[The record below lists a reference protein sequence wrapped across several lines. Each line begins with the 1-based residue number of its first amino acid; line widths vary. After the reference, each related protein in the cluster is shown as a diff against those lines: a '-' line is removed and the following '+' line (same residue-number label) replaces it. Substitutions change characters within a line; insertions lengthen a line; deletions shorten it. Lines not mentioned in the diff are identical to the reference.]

1 MAREDKRNDSY
12 SPLFCFDLLGYLG
25 DGHPGGIVHSLRIG
39 QRCAASSASSS
50 TSITCRNLSCSYWRL
65 GTWPGRP
72 FVDRLG
78 LGTRRSAGTASS
90 ISTME
95 HPSCMVRNCLFRA
108 RYAWICC
115 PSGDCYFW
123 PGDTGTL
130 VLIPSP
136 RLVGLAVGPW
146 GEELGWRGYA
156 QPQLQR
162 RIGALGASL
171 VVGTIWSVWHYW
183 PVLTPAGGSLREFIS
198 PAFGTWLAY
207 ELANSVMMA
216 WLYNSTGGSLPIAWA
231 AHAGLSLGQNLVN
244 KHPIPFGSFVLTFW
258 VAAAL
263 VVIRYG
269 AQNLSRRCH
278 LSNQ

>member
-1 MAREDKRNDSY
+1 MIRILLYFVLTFLVTWGTGILVVLSTHSELVNGAQRVQHPLPLPLPVAIFLVVIGGWGPGLAALSLTAWDSGRAGVRE
-12 SPLFCFDLLGYLG
+12 LLRQFRRWSIHPAWFGIAFLG
-25 DGHPGGIVHSLRIG
+25 P
-39 QRCAASSASSS
+39 AM
-50 TSITCRNLSCSYWRL
+50 L
-65 GTWPGRP
+65 GFVALLATAISGRATP
-72 FVDRLG
+72 AHWF
-78 LGTRRSAGTASS
+78 
-90 ISTME
+90 
-95 HPSCMVRNCLFRA
+95 
-108 RYAWICC
+108 
-115 PSGDCYFW
+115 
-123 PGDTGTL
+123 
-130 VLIPSP
+130 LIPSP

-146 GEELGWRGYA
+146 GEEFGWRGYA
-156 QPQLQR
+156 QPQLQK